1 MDRKRIY
8 ESLKRFRES
17 GPHHVLCGFDGYI
30 DTLVRLRKSPLKEE
44 YFETVEDFA
53 SFISKERNQSSD
65 ISVVKKLEHYGGNAP
80 IFAYSAA
87 EKGITVFLVGAMGY
101 PVIDSHFPSHS
112 RIHMYSVAQPA
123 ETYALEFSDGKVM
136 LGDIESLKDM
146 DWNFLKE
153 RVGSEKLK
161 ELFTGSKL
169 ILFSNWSGLIHSNDM
184 LSGICED
191 ILPLPQMKD
200 RIFMFDLADPSGRTD
215 KELDKLFSYMKRI
228 AGTCHV
234 ILGLNEKEFRIVAA
248 KAYGREVNCSEDILM
263 GLKEKLGIQEIVVH
277 GLDYAM
283 TAALSTGRA
292 EGRFVQDPCIVT
304 GGGDNFNAGYVL
316 GKLAGLEPEECALT
330 GNISSYIYV
339 RYGRN
344 ATIDDILADIYK

>member
-8 ESLKRFRES
+8 ETLRRFRES

-30 DTLVRLRKSPLKEE
+30 DTLVRLRKSPLKED

-65 ISVVKKLEHYGGNAP
+65 ISVIKKLEHYGGNAP

-87 EKGITVFLVGAMGY
+87 EKDITVSLVGAMGY
-101 PVIDSHFPSHS
+101 PVIDSHFPPHS
-112 RIHMYSVAQPA
+112 SIRMYSVEQPA

-184 LSGICED
+184 LSGICKE

-200 RIFMFDLADPSGRTD
+200 RIFMFDLADASGRTD
-215 KELDKLFSYMKRI
+215 KELDTLFSYMKRI

-248 KAYGREVNCSEDILM
+248 KAYGREVNCREDILM

-283 TAALSTGRA
+283 TAALSTGCA
-292 EGRFVQDPCIVT
+292 EGRFVKDPCIVT